1 MFRGLTR
8 LGEGFILYKVVY
20 ATKKIMPHRKYIL
33 EESLGYAM
41 GRATRSMGS
50 LVNRYFAREG
60 YDVTCEQ
67 WSVLFNL
74 GKKNGQSQ
82 QELAVLI
89 CKDKT
94 SVTRLI
100 DNMEKHSLVVR
111 IPDKSDRRQKL
122 IYLTKK
128 GRDLQEKLILVIQQA
143 QLEAQKSISI
153 NDIEIC
159 KKVLN
164 QIYDNIK

>member
-1 MFRGLTR
+1 MA
-8 LGEGFILYKVVY
+8 K
-20 ATKKIMPHRKYIL
+20 HQYIL

-41 GRATRSMGS
+41 GRATRSLGA
-50 LVNRYFAREG
+50 LVNRHFACAG

-67 WSVLFNL
+67 WSVLVNL

-82 QELAVLI
+82 QELAGQI

-111 IPDKSDRRQKL
+111 IPDKNDRRQKL
-122 IYLTKK
+122 IYLTRK
-128 GRDLQEKLILVIQQA
+128 GQDLQEKLVVVIQKTL
-143 QLEAQKSISI
+143 LEAQKSIKI
-153 NDIEIC
+153 RDIETC
-159 KKVLN
+159 KNVLH
-164 QIYDNIK
+164 QIYENTKVD

>member
-1 MFRGLTR
+1 MTNS
-8 LGEGFILYKVVY
+8 
-20 ATKKIMPHRKYIL
+20 TYIL

-41 GRATRSMGS
+41 GRATRALGA
-50 LVNRYFAREG
+50 LVNRNFAHAG

-67 WSVLFNL
+67 WSVLVNL

-82 QELAVLI
+82 QELAGLI

-111 IPDKSDRRQKL
+111 IPDKNDRRQKL

-128 GRDLQEKLILVIQQA
+128 GQDLQAKLVIVIQKTL
-143 QLEAQKSISI
+143 LEAQKSIKMK
-153 NDIEIC
+153 DLEIC
-159 KKVLN
+159 KSVLHQLYENTKVN
-164 QIYDNIK
+164 QIC

>member
-1 MFRGLTR
+1 
-8 LGEGFILYKVVY
+8 
-20 ATKKIMPHRKYIL
+20 MPLRKYKL

-41 GRATRSMGS
+41 GRATRTLGA
-50 LVNRYFAREG
+50 LVNRNLARAG

-67 WSVLFNL
+67 WSVMANL

-82 QELAVLI
+82 QELAGLI

-111 IPDKSDRRQKL
+111 IPDKADRRQKL

-128 GRDLQEKLILVIQQA
+128 GKDLQEKLVVIIQQT
-143 QLEAQKSISI
+143 
-153 NDIEIC
+153 
-159 KKVLN
+159 
-164 QIYDNIK
+164 

>member
-1 MFRGLTR
+1 
-8 LGEGFILYKVVY
+8 
-20 ATKKIMPHRKYIL
+20 MPHTQYIL

-41 GRATRSMGS
+41 GRATRSMGA
-50 LVNRYFAREG
+50 LVNRNFAHAG
-60 YDVTCEQ
+60 FDVTCEQ

-82 QELAVLI
+82 QELAGLI

-100 DNMEKHSLVVR
+100 DNMEKHNLVVR

-128 GRDLQEKLILVIQQA
+128 GQDLQEKLRLVIYKS
-143 QLEAQKSISI
+143 QLEAQKSIKI
-153 NDIEIC
+153 KDIEIC
-159 KKVLN
+159 KDVLN
-164 QIYDNIK
+164 RIYENIK

>member
-1 MFRGLTR
+1 MTQ
-8 LGEGFILYKVVY
+8 
-20 ATKKIMPHRKYIL
+20 HKYIL
-33 EESLGYAM
+33 EQSLGYAM
-41 GRATRSMGS
+41 GRATRALGA
-50 LVNRYFAREG
+50 LVNHNFATAG

-67 WSVLFNL
+67 WSVLVNL

-82 QELAVLI
+82 QELAGLI

-111 IPDKSDRRQKL
+111 IPDKSDKRQKL

-128 GRDLQEKLILVIQQA
+128 GQDLQEKLVMVIQQTLEQA
-143 QLEAQKSISI
+143 QNSVKAKDLET
-153 NDIEIC
+153 C
-159 KKVLN
+159 KRVLH
-164 QIYDNIK
+164 QIYENTKL